1 MYKLWKA
8 IHIEMSLKG
17 FPSLY
22 REKESI
28 VDFPFSEN
36 VCDVKTNVIR

>member
-1 MYKLWKA
+1 MEGYPYRNVT
-8 IHIEMSLKG
+8 EG

-22 REKESI
+22 REKKALLI
-28 VDFPFSEN
+28 FNLIEN